1 MICRVFQ
8 KTAGG
13 KKVHISGLPQ
23 PNSLGNDLVLPS
35 LLPPLMDSSPYSG
48 NKSTLPE
55 SDHVHCF
62 SNSSIAAHKS
72 HHHHHQ
78 EEMFNYFNNNPGF
91 APSAASSIPMDLYQR
106 NHLHHSLFSWGGQQL
121 ISTPPVQGNSSSN
134 YQLSTTSLFPNPIQD
149 NDDNNN
155 TSILRTLL
163 ENCGQNMKQSFNKT
177 EKERFSGSQETGLS
191 TDINTEISSVV
202 SNLAMGRK
210 DHHQPEPP
218 STTVGPQDLD
228 CLWSY

>member
-72 HHHHHQ
+72 HHHHQ

-202 SNLAMGRK
+202 SNLEMGRK